1 MDFIMPHCSPS
12 EERVCYILCGYHLTF
27 EEKAAFAE
35 LLVLKIESVFICAG
49 FKGRKGEGLQHH
61 SSACSLQSRKGQKC
75 YFPLQCIQPG
85 FRLSQNWVEAF
96 SPLEQKKKKIKR

>member
-49 FKGRKGEGLQHH
+49 FKGRRGEGLQHH
-61 SSACSLQSRKGQKC
+61 SSACSPQSRKGQKC

-85 FRLSQNWVEAF
+85 FKLSQNWVETF
-96 SPLEQKKKKIKR
+96 SHLGLE